1 MRSFFSS
8 SSSLKV
14 LWTHTQIKIHY
25 PKNHF
30 SPQWLSSKQRGFLA
44 SFYQMLPKVTTDVAS
59 QITKSLAL
67 NSFLLF
73 TTQRKWSKAKI
84 IFLLVNFYRESFWRC
99 KRHTHNKERWRKN
112 TETSLMNISRN
123 FNAKLYRHMKTFSF
137 ACLKFYLEKSVK
149 ANIRVTPSPNVYIK
163 QNKK

>member
-25 PKNHF
+25 PKNRF

-44 SFYQMLPKVTTDVAS
+44 SFYQMVPKVTTDVAS

-99 KRHTHNKERWRKN
+99 KTHTKRDGEKTQKPLWWI
-112 TETSLMNISRN
+112 SLGIS
-123 FNAKLYRHMKTFSF
+123 MPSF
-137 ACLKFYLEKSVK
+137 TDTWKPFLLHAWNS
-149 ANIRVTPSPNVYIK
+149 I
-163 QNKK
+163 

>member
-1 MRSFFSS
+1 MRSFFS

-25 PKNHF
+25 PKNRF

-44 SFYQMLPKVTTDVAS
+44 SFYQMVPKVTTDVAS

-99 KRHTHNKERWRKN
+99 KRHTHTHTKRDGEKTQKPLWWI
-112 TETSLMNISRN
+112 SLGIS
-123 FNAKLYRHMKTFSF
+123 MPSF
-137 ACLKFYLEKSVK
+137 TDTWKPFLLHAWNS
-149 ANIRVTPSPNVYIK
+149 I
-163 QNKK
+163 

>member
-25 PKNHF
+25 PKNRF

-44 SFYQMLPKVTTDVAS
+44 SFYQMVPKVTTDVAS

-73 TTQRKWSKAKI
+73 TQRKWSKAQAARSFFYLSISTVNLSEDARDTHTKRDGEKTQKPLWWI
-84 IFLLVNFYRESFWRC
+84 SLGISMPSFTDTWKPFLLHAWNS
-99 KRHTHNKERWRKN
+99 
-112 TETSLMNISRN
+112 I
-123 FNAKLYRHMKTFSF
+123 
-137 ACLKFYLEKSVK
+137 
-149 ANIRVTPSPNVYIK
+149 
-163 QNKK
+163 